1 MLKRL
6 GLIGL
11 ALTLVALSGT
21 ERLALAADG
30 DAAAD
35 FRSVKGAIQQLL
47 RSKKPDGSDRRARTA
62 RKISGARCRQTG
74 ISVGTKDDST
84 EVREAAY
91 NTLGVIA
98 DNEQVGKFLLDSV
111 EREMRRK
118 EPGDASIPLLG
129 ALLAS
134 KSERAFHD
142 AAALLDKMVETTPGA
157 RPDGRRTDRS
167 IGRPR
172 AR

>member
-30 DAAAD
+30 DACTD

-47 RSKKPDGSDRRARTA
+47 RSKKPADR
-62 RKISGARCRQTG
+62 IGALG
-74 ISVGTKDDST
+74 ELEKFPVPDAAKLALSVGTKDDST

-98 DNEQVGKFLLDSV
+98 DNEQVEKFLLDSV
-111 EREMRRK
+111 EREMS
-118 EPGDASIPLLG
+118 PQG
-129 ALLAS
+129 A
-134 KSERAFHD
+134 
-142 AAALLDKMVETTPGA
+142 
-157 RPDGRRTDRS
+157 GRRVDSTARS
-167 IGRPR
+167 AAGVEKRPR
-172 AR
+172 VSRRRGATR